1 MLLLLIGGIDEM
13 KHLMSPITAVLT
25 FFGFSQVALADMAI
39 ISSSFADG
47 KIAKVH
53 ACTKM
58 GGKNQSPRCP

>member
-1 MLLLLIGGIDEM
+1 MKYLML
-13 KHLMSPITAVLT
+13 PITAVLT